1 MYGLGEEGLTR
12 LASAVLGNP
21 RIADALS
28 WGLQRTF
35 EAKGRLDR
43 NMHLL
48 LGFFNMPSRKDV
60 NRLLTKMEAMQG
72 SLVNLNIK
80 VDRLLA
86 SGPPRRRS
94 SKPPTDDAHDSHE

>member
-1 MYGLGEEGLTR
+1 MYGLGEEGFSR
-12 LASAVLGNP
+12 LAGAVLGNP
-21 RIADALS
+21 RVADALS
-28 WGLQRTF
+28 WGLQRAF
-35 EAKGRLDR
+35 EAKGRLDW

-48 LGFFNMPSRKDV
+48 LGLFNMPSRKDV

-72 SLVNLNIK
+72 SLVNLNLK

-94 SKPPTDDAHDSHE
+94 SKPPTDDAHDSRE

>member
-1 MYGLGEEGLTR
+1 VGG
-12 LASAVLGNP
+12 S
-21 RIADALS
+21 LS
-28 WGLQRTF
+28 WGVQRAF
-35 EAKGRLDR
+35 EAKARLDR

-48 LGFFNMPSRKDV
+48 LGLFNLPSRKDV

-72 SLVNLNIK
+72 SLVNLNLK

-94 SKPPTDDAHDSHE
+94 NKSPSEDAHDSHE